1 MQLFDES
8 LGVNS
13 LFVNMTNPISFYC
26 KIKVIIIIIIII
38 IITTII
44 IIIIIIIAALTTTT
58 ITISW
63 EEPQNCQ
70 FFND

>member
-1 MQLFDES
+1 M
-8 LGVNS
+8 GVNS
-13 LFVNMTNPISFYC
+13 LFANMTNPISFYC
-26 KIKVIIIIIIII
+26 KIKVIIIIIIIM
-38 IITTII
+38 IITTT
-44 IIIIIIIAALTTTT
+44 IIIIIIAALTTTT

>member
-1 MQLFDES
+1 M
-8 LGVNS
+8 GVNS
-13 LFVNMTNPISFYC
+13 LFANMTNPISFYC

-38 IITTII
+38 TTT
-44 IIIIIIIAALTTTT
+44 IIIIIAALTTTT